1 MNVMDWI
8 TFSIVIACLLVSAFF
23 SASETALTG
32 ASRASMLRLSK
43 QGNREAGVV
52 SSLFAMR
59 ERMIG
64 ALLLGN
70 NIANIGASALATG
83 IFTAWFGEVGVLY
96 ATGVMTVLVV
106 IFAEVLPKTIA
117 INAPDRV
124 SLLVARPMKLMVY
137 LLGPLLTMIE
147 AIVAVLMKV
156 LGIKIGANQPI
167 LSPTERLRGAVDLLH
182 HEGKVEK
189 QDRDMFGGLLDLR
202 ELQVSDVMVHRTEM
216 VMINADLPPEELVRE
231 VLATEYTRIPL
242 WRDKPE
248 NIIGVL
254 HAKDL
259 LRAIRAVRGRHR
271 QHRRLDHRAA
281 AVVRAGN
288 APGLRTA
295 QGVPPPQDPFRAGRR
310 RIRRSRGHGDAGGHS
325 GRNRRRYLR
334 RARRGGGRR
343 PRPARRLGGG
353 RRLGADPRSQPRDG
367 LASARRRGDHGR
379 GPRDP
384 RGALDPRA
392 RPELYLPRLP
402 LPRAAPRAQPH
413 HRAADRR
420 RCRGRPRSRR
430 RSRSGRARRS
440 DVSSAAPGRG
450 PSLRARFGRKD
461 SAASPGACALIAS
474 ACTEPCEFRRQ
485 RRIDHA
491 VAFDPALPFERRRHN
506 INPEMRLAARPV
518 AGMALMQM

>member
-1 MNVMDWI
+1 MDWF
-8 TFSIVIACLLVSAFF
+8 TFSIVVACLFVSAFF
-23 SASETALTG
+23 AASETALTS

-43 QGNREAGVV
+43 QGNSDAAVV
-52 SSLFAMR
+52 SDLVGKR

-137 LLGPLLTMIE
+137 VLGPLLTLIE
-147 AIVAVLMKV
+147 AIVRVLMRI
-156 LGIKIGANQPI
+156 LGIRIGANQPI

-248 NIIGVL
+248 NIV
-254 HAKDL
+254 
-259 LRAIRAVRGRHR
+259 
-271 QHRRLDHRAA
+271 
-281 AVVRAGN
+281 
-288 APGLRTA
+288 
-295 QGVPPPQDPFRAGRR
+295 
-310 RIRRSRGHGDAGGHS
+310 GD
-325 GRNRRRYLR
+325 
-334 RARRGGGRR
+334 
-343 PRPARRLGGG
+343 
-353 RRLGADPRSQPRDG
+353 
-367 LASARRRGDHGR
+367 
-379 GPRDP
+379 
-384 RGALDPRA
+384 
-392 RPELYLPRLP
+392 
-402 LPRAAPRAQPH
+402 
-413 HRAADRR
+413 
-420 RCRGRPRSRR
+420 
-430 RSRSGRARRS
+430 
-440 DVSSAAPGRG
+440 
-450 PSLRARFGRKD
+450 RK
-461 SAASPGACALIAS
+461 S
-474 ACTEPCEFRRQ
+474 
-485 RRIDHA
+485 
-491 VAFDPALPFERRRHN
+491 
-506 INPEMRLAARPV
+506 
-518 AGMALMQM
+518 